1 MYAKVSTV
9 LGRNRIFTHHYIFV
23 LLELAHKH
31 FICDNFFLPKQ
42 SVEEHMTKVY
52 EEKKFTKYVL
62 FSMNHSSQKM
72 WNSSH

>member
-42 SVEEHMTKVY
+42 SVEEHMTKW
-52 EEKKFTKYVL
+52 ENGVL
-62 FSMNHSSQKM
+62 KCWTMRQDND
-72 WNSSH
+72 